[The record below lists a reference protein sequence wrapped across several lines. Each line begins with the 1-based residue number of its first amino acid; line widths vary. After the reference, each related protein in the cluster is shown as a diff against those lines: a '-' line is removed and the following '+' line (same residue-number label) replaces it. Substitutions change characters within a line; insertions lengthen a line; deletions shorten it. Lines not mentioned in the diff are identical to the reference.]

1 LIWKPTVEAE
11 PEGRRE
17 DALPGRAFSSRFPQ
31 RGGQGRSGTA
41 PADPVHPGI
50 HRTRRTNGSGST
62 VAGAADSRR
71 RAGRGQALAEFA
83 IVLPVLVALFFGII
97 DFGRVVAIHA
107 ATITASREAARY
119 GAAVGDNGSGTARY
133 LDCAGIRTAARA
145 VTGALVT
152 LPDANIRITY
162 DDGSGTGVT
171 APCAPHGTGPL
182 KAQVRRLDRVVVEVT
197 ATYEMI
203 TPLRAFI
210 GPMTVVSV
218 DRRTIVT
225 RS

>member
-1 LIWKPTVEAE
+1 MIHWPFCHTE
-11 PEGRRE
+11 PEPVPLPPSARPITQVARPVRAARSPWIRRATDRRRTGRR
-17 DALPGRAFSSRFPQ
+17 A
-31 RGGQGRSGTA
+31 
-41 PADPVHPGI
+41 
-50 HRTRRTNGSGST
+50 
-62 VAGAADSRR
+62 AG
-71 RAGRGQALAEFA
+71 GQALAEFA

-97 DFGRVVAIHA
+97 DFGRVVAIHT
-107 ATITASREAARY
+107 ATASASREAARY
-119 GAAVGDNGSGTARY
+119 GAAAGDTGSGTAQY
-133 LDCAGIRTAARA
+133 LDCAGIRTAAREVA
-145 VTGALVT
+145 GALVT